1 MQKNMQN
8 TYQHVNKKNT
18 STTNF
23 KVLNAL
29 TNFTGYQL

>member
-1 MQKNMQN
+1 MQN
-8 TYQHVNKKNT
+8 TNKHMNKENT